1 MQIERGFNMKNLVSN
16 SLALDSREVAKM
28 LPKAHAHL
36 LRDIETYQAYLGESK
51 IGFTDFWQE
60 GTYKTTQNKIMKCY
74 LITKKGCEFLAHKM
88 TGKKGTIFT
97 ATYINRFHDM
107 ELALQEKPILSPAQQ
122 APQIHHY
129 VYEGIPVIHSF
140 DMGVAISVSY
150 STLLSEAK
158 YLKQTIYMLK
168 GIPLIKFKRENNIY
182 GRSSSS
188 MALFPKQTALAL
200 LEHRGI
206 ADECQDIIENYF
218 SVPAIPAPAP
228 RAVLPAAPLPQSY
241 VVEKIKQ
248 LDILSRT
255 LHSIKSYEERSEAA
269 RYISHELMA
278 MGLWKPQHLED
289 NTLDWNT
296 PDGWN
301 KYSVLQDAKCLIH
314 DNRPVTRA
322 ELALLHEE
330 VNQSIARLMK

>member
-1 MQIERGFNMKNLVSN
+1 MENLVN
-16 SLALDSREVAKM
+16 GNLVLDSREVAKM

-60 GTYKTTQNKIMKCY
+60 GTYKTIQNKIMKCY

-107 ELALQEKPILSPAQQ
+107 ELALQEKQILPPALQT
-122 APQIHHY
+122 AQIHQY

-140 DMGVAISVSY
+140 DMGIAIGVSY
-150 STLLSEAK
+150 TTLLSEAK
-158 YLKQTIYMLK
+158 YLKQRIYLLM
-168 GIPLIKFKRENNIY
+168 GMPLVKFKRENNIY
-182 GRSSSS
+182 HRSSSR
-188 MALFPKQTALAL
+188 MALFPKETAMAL
-200 LEHRGI
+200 LKNRSI
-206 ADECQDIIENYF
+206 VDECQAIIENYF
-218 SVPAIPAPAP
+218 SATAISAPAP
-228 RAVLPAAPLPQSY
+228 RSILPAAPLPQSY

-255 LHSIKSYEERSEAA
+255 LHSIKNYEERNEAA
-269 RYISHELMA
+269 RYISHELMS
-278 MGLWKPQHLED
+278 MGLWEPQHSED
-289 NTLDWNT
+289 DTLDWNT

-301 KYSVLQDAKCLIH
+301 KYSVLQNVKCLIH
-314 DNRPVTRA
+314 DNRPVTRT

-330 VNQSIARLMK
+330 VNQSIARPIR

>member
-1 MQIERGFNMKNLVSN
+1 MKNLVN
-16 SLALDSREVAKM
+16 DNLALDSREVAKM
-28 LPKAHAHL
+28 LPKRHDHL
-36 LRDIETYQAYLGESK
+36 VRDIDTYTSYIHQTPKLG
-51 IGFTDFWQE
+51 TDDFWKE
-60 GTYKTTQNKIMKCY
+60 SSYSAGTGKHYKNY

-122 APQIHHY
+122 DPQIHHY

-168 GIPLIKFKRENNIY
+168 GMPLIKFKRENNIH

-206 ADECQDIIENYF
+206 VDECQAIIENYF
-218 SVPAIPAPAP
+218 SVPAVSAP
-228 RAVLPAAPLPQSY
+228 APLPQSY